1 MLRVVD
7 SPARGVRRWL
17 WGSSQEIGKKEGRSQ
32 VGPTLCHP
40 GPIMGSF
47 HEEPKEEKD
56 EAVLSRAQRPRLARP
71 CCRPRGGP
79 CARALRGKHFP
90 HPNPLVAHAT

>member
-1 MLRVVD
+1 MGLF
-7 SPARGVRRWL
+7 PGN
-17 WGSSQEIGKKEGRSQ
+17 SQEGGAQPSRPHFVSPWAHH
-32 VGPTLCHP
+32 GL
-40 GPIMGSF
+40 F